1 MEIIYV
7 LKIKVVFSFFV
18 MNVVFKGNIV
28 VMNLFVV
35 INIRLRMDIIFDI
48 ILKNIVILYFIEVRE
63 FWRRFLLYVMVL
75 LVRYNGQVVRY
86 DSKLEIV
93 MFIQQQFV
101 FILRFEVLQIVFIIS
116 MFLIRVIK
124 LIMVMVV
131 VQKMEIVYWQIV

>member
-101 FILRFEVLQIVFIIS
+101 FVLRFGVLQIVFIIS
-116 MFLIRVIK
+116 IFLIRVIK

-131 VQKMEIVYWQIV
+131 VQKMEIVYWQIG

>member
-101 FILRFEVLQIVFIIS
+101 FVLRFGVLQIVFIIS

-131 VQKMEIVYWQIV
+131 VQKMEIVYWQIG